1 MGPAAAARWQALSGN
16 VRGILFMLMSAVVFS
31 TMGGLIKFVGDELH
45 TFQVVFFRCLFGLL
59 VLLPFIR
66 REGLGILRT
75 TRPGLHAIRVSIGI
89 MAMFCLFHAITHMP
103 LAAAIS
109 ITYARPLFM
118 IVLAVLVLG
127 EVVRWRRGLATL
139 AGFIGVLI
147 VMRPDPAALDLN
159 ALAALASAALIAGA
173 LTMVKILSATE
184 RPLTIL
190 MWFAIGAVF
199 TSAVPAALV
208 WRWPEPGTWV
218 LVVLIGA
225 AASGGQY
232 LAVRAYR
239 EGEASLVTP
248 FDYSQILWA
257 TLIGVVAFAEI
268 PDGWTLTGAV
278 VIVASALYIVYRE
291 TRLGRRAIPHGGDA
305 PGPDPDAAPEQD
317 TGRRA
322 GEEPRPS

>member
-1 MGPAAAARWQALSGN
+1 
-16 VRGILFMLMSAVVFS
+16 
-31 TMGGLIKFVGDELH
+31 
-45 TFQVVFFRCLFGLL
+45 
-59 VLLPFIR
+59 
-66 REGLGILRT
+66 
-75 TRPGLHAIRVSIGI
+75 
-89 MAMFCLFHAITHMP
+89 
-103 LAAAIS
+103 
-109 ITYARPLFM
+109 
-118 IVLAVLVLG
+118 
-127 EVVRWRRGLATL
+127 
-139 AGFIGVLI
+139 
-147 VMRPDPAALDLN
+147 
-159 ALAALASAALIAGA
+159 
-173 LTMVKILSATE
+173 
-184 RPLTIL
+184 

-257 TLIGVVAFAEI
+257 TLIGVVVFTEI

-291 TRLGRRAIPHGGDA
+291 TRLGRPAIPHGGDA

-322 GEEPRPS
+322 GDEPRPS